1 MTGSAPSN
9 VPVFFVSDSTGITAE
24 TLGGALLAHFPD
36 IRFDRRVF
44 SFVDSPSM
52 AQEVLDQANAAG
64 PASLILMTVQLPDV
78 AAVLVSGDCA
88 VVDLLGGH
96 LGELERLLGAKSSE
110 EPVTSHGVGDL
121 DRYHSR
127 MRAVEYALEHD
138 DAQSVRTLDL
148 ADLIIIAPSRCGKTP
163 TALYLALRHGLRV
176 ANYPLTEDDY
186 PALDLPTPV
195 APYAARCFG
204 LTSTAQRLSQVRQE
218 RRPGSA
224 YASLQQCRRE
234 LRWAESIYRIHR
246 IPSLNS
252 EAKSVEEIAAVMLH
266 TTGLRHTTAEITQ

>member
-1 MTGSAPSN
+1 MSESAELH

-24 TLGGALLAHFPD
+24 TLGNALLIRFPG
-36 IRFDRRVF
+36 IQFDRRVF
-44 SFVDSPSM
+44 PFVETPEI
-52 AQEVLDQANAAG
+52 AQEVLHE
-64 PASLILMTVQLPDV
+64 ASTASSAPLILMTVKSPEV
-78 AAVLVSGDCA
+78 AAVFVSDKCA

-96 LGELERLLGAKSSE
+96 LGELERILGVKSSE
-110 EPVTSHGVGDL
+110 DAANSHGVGDL
-121 DRYHSR
+121 ERYHSR

-138 DAQSVRTLDL
+138 DAQSVRMLDL

-186 PALDLPTPV
+186 PALDVPKAL
-195 APYAARCFG
+195 APFTARCFG

-218 RRPGSA
+218 RRPGSP

-234 LRWAESIYRIHR
+234 LRWAENLYRRHR

-266 TTGLRHTTAEITQ
+266 TMGLRHS